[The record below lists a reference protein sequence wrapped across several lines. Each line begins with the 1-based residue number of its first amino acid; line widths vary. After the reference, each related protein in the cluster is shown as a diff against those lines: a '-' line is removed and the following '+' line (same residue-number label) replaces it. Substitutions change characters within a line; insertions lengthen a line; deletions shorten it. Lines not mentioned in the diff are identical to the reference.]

1 MQILV
6 LGAGQLAMMMAQE
19 SADLGLKVSAY
30 DVTSDKVVDPISK
43 DMLSEGLAS
52 AVEQC
57 DVITAEFEHIPPAI
71 LATCQQSGKLI
82 PDASAIQTGGD
93 RRIEKQRLDKANV
106 ANAPY
111 QIIQHAD
118 EIPAA
123 ADNLGMPLVLKTAL
137 DGYDGKGQWRIMS
150 EQDIEPVKAEVTAFL
165 ANSDPRQG
173 IVAEAFVN
181 FSREVSVIG
190 ARNQQGEIVCY
201 PITENLHHQGILH
214 LSLAEQNAPEAL
226 QKQAEELF
234 AKIATSLNY
243 VGVLAVE
250 CFVVDET
257 LLVNEI
263 APRVHNSGHWTQ
275 QGATTSQFANHLR
288 AVAGLTLGAT
298 EQTQPTAMI
307 NILGEDSV
315 PDALGQIDGV
325 FIHWYGKQK
334 RPGRKMGHINVVAN
348 SAQHLEEKLREIAI
362 SLSVAAFP
370 VIHQRYR

>member
-19 SADLGLKVSAY
+19 STGLGLTVSAY

-43 DMLSEGLAS
+43 EILSEGLAG
-52 AVEQC
+52 AIEQC

-71 LATCQQSGKLI
+71 LATCQQSGKLV

-111 QIIQHAD
+111 QIIQQAD
-118 EIPAA
+118 EIRSVAE
-123 ADNLGMPLVLKTAL
+123 NLGMPLVLKSAL

-150 EQDIEPVKAEVTAFL
+150 EQDIAPVLAEVTAFL
-165 ANSDPRQG
+165 ANSDQRQG

-190 ARNQQGEIVCY
+190 ARNHQGDIVCY

-214 LSLAEQNAPEAL
+214 LSLAEQDAPLAL
-226 QKQAEELF
+226 QQQAEELF

-275 QGATTSQFANHLR
+275 QGAATSQFANHLR
-288 AVAGLTLGAT
+288 AVAGLPLGAT
-298 EQTQPTAMI
+298 DQTQPTAMI

-315 PDALGQIDGV
+315 PDAVGQIEGV
-325 FIHWYGKQK
+325 FVHWYGKQK
-334 RPGRKMGHINVVAN
+334 RPGRKMGHINVVAD
-348 SAQHLEEKLREIAI
+348 SAQHLDEKLREIATLL
-362 SLSVAAFP
+362 SLEAFP